1 MVVEGFSKNTL
12 EGNGLEGTKGL
23 MLGDFSSG
31 VVFFS
36 KTFTKN
42 LRSKNINPQA

>member
-31 VVFFS
+31 VGF
-36 KTFTKN
+36 
-42 LRSKNINPQA
+42 LPRLLPRI